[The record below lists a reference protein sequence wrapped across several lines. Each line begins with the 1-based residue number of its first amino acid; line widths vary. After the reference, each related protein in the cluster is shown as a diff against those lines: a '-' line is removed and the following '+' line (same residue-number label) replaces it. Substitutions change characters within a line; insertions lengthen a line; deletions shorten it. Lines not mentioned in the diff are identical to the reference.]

1 MTNGVANNS
10 SRPGSL
16 FVFVGEIFVAIVFS
30 MITRFVLTPLV
41 GLVVS
46 LGALVFGAEPV
57 LADDGLVTPKV
68 KSQLLFDRLWE
79 EQQAQASK
87 GLEKRKNKERAK
99 RLLCERLSVNTKLK
113 TYLREI
119 VGVKLKSNPKSILV
133 ESVQY
138 QNVTSLYGV
147 CSVILYTPVG
157 PCFFDASPGKP
168 MNISS
173 IEINNRK
180 QSDDCKNN

>member
-1 MTNGVANNS
+1 MAYA
-10 SRPGSL
+10 P
-16 FVFVGEIFVAIVFS
+16 E
-30 MITRFVLTPLV
+30 
-41 GLVVS
+41 
-46 LGALVFGAEPV
+46 
-57 LADDGLVTPKV
+57 
-68 KSQLLFDRLWE
+68 RLE
-79 EQQAQASK
+79 ES
-87 GLEKRKNKERAK
+87 KNKEWRK
-99 RLLCERLSVNTKLK
+99 KLFCERLSVNTKLQ

-119 VGVKLKSNPKSILV
+119 VGVKIKNNPKSISV

-168 MNISS
+168 INIRSL
-173 IEINNRK
+173 EINNRE

>member
-1 MTNGVANNS
+1 M
-10 SRPGSL
+10 
-16 FVFVGEIFVAIVFS
+16 
-30 MITRFVLTPLV
+30 MTRFTLTLLI

-46 LGALVFGAEPV
+46 LGALVSDAGSV
-57 LADDGLVTPKV
+57 LANDGLATPEV
-68 KSQLLFDRLWE
+68 NSQLLFDRLWK
-79 EQQAQASK
+79 EQQAQASER
-87 GLEKRKNKERAK
+87 LEESNSKKRRKK
-99 RLLCERLSVNTKLK
+99 LFCERLSANTKLR

-119 VGVKLKSNPKSILV
+119 VGVKTKSNPKSISV

-168 MNISS
+168 IYIRS
-173 IEINNRK
+173 IEIINRE